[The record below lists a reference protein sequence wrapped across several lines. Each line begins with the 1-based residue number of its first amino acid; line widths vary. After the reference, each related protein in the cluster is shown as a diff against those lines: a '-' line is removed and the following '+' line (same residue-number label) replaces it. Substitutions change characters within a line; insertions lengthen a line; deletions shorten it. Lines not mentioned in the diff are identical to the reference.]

1 MTAFSSRTVELP
13 PGAALD
19 HAAAPWTDAMVTVVA
34 GEIEVECSGGERCRF
49 HRGDVLTFA
58 RLPLHRVRNRG
69 SEPARLLAV
78 WRSAP
83 VSPDAPRRH
92 MENETN
98 SE

>member
-1 MTAFSSRTVELP
+1 VTAFSSRTVELP
-13 PGAALD
+13 PAAPLD
-19 HAAAPWTDAMVTVVA
+19 RAAAPWADALVVVVA
-34 GEIEVECSGGERCRF
+34 GEIEVECSGGARCRF
-49 HRGDVLTFA
+49 RRGDVLTFA

-92 MENETN
+92 TENETN
-98 SE
+98 FE